1 MNRVDEM
8 KILVVS
14 LLYPLPDNVAR
25 GTFVADH
32 VQALKKDGHD
42 VRVVNPL
49 PRMMRYQ
56 EARRSTL
63 TGTARAPKEFQH
75 GGVSVYAPRY
85 IALPE
90 HPWPNFTARSI
101 RKKTKKVE
109 AWLGDWKPEI
119 IICHTL
125 WPVAALAESL
135 SKSMNVPWTGIV
147 HGYDF
152 DVGTNHPS
160 LSNITRHLA
169 GQPQKLVVV
178 SQRLLEVAQSLDIDS
193 EKLAMIPC
201 HCAVED
207 EWLTPVKP
215 WKGRWRKDRIDV
227 LFPADPRRPEKNHI
241 LALQTGEI
249 LEQRGWIVGMTTLKI
264 QPRSIVWDRM
274 LVADL
279 TLITSKRESGPLVAR
294 ESIAC
299 GTPVV
304 SVNIGDVSTYLPQEC
319 VVDSYDANLLADACE
334 FALQQRW
341 NEEFT
346 LPQNF
351 SEEAFVQRWN
361 QLLEELVE

>member
-1 MNRVDEM
+1 M
-8 KILVVS
+8 KREDRMRILVVS
-14 LLYPLPDNVAR
+14 LLYPLPDNSAR

-32 VQALKKDGHD
+32 VQALRQDGHE

-63 TGTARAPKEFQH
+63 TGAARAPREFEH
-75 GGVSVYAPRY
+75 GGVEVFAPRY
-85 IALPE
+85 TALPE
-90 HPWPNFTARSI
+90 HPWPHFTARSI
-101 RKKTKKVE
+101 RKQVKKVE
-109 AWLGDWKPEI
+109 RWLGQWEPEVI
-119 IICHTL
+119 VCHTL
-125 WPVAALAESL
+125 WPVAVLAKALSERM
-135 SKSMNVPWTGIV
+135 KIPWVGVV

-152 DVGTNHPS
+152 DVGLSHSS
-160 LSNITRHLA
+160 LSKITKKLA
-169 GQPQKLVVV
+169 SQPQRLVVV
-178 SQRLLEVAQSLDIDS
+178 SQRLVDVA
-193 EKLAMIPC
+193 KNANIPEENLRVIAC

-207 EWLTPVKP
+207 EWLRPLKP

-227 LFPADPRRPEKNHI
+227 LFPSDPRRPEKNHL

-249 LEQRGWIVGMTTLKI
+249 LESRGWIVGMTTLKL

-304 SVNIGDVSTYLPQEC
+304 SVNVGDVATYLPDSC
-319 VVDSYDANLLADACE
+319 IVHSYDATALADACE
-334 FALQQRW
+334 HTLQNRL

-346 LPQNF
+346 LPLKF
-351 SEEAFVQRWN
+351 SQEYFLQQWN
-361 QLLEELVE
+361 QLLEELVG